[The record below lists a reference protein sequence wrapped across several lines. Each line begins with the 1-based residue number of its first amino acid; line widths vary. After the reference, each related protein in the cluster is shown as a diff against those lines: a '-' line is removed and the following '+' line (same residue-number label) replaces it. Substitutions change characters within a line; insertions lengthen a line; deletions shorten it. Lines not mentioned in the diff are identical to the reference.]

1 MQVEDT
7 DFLGVDDGADRPEA
21 RSVVSFLVLAVLNKL
36 PDRCNNSDDGG
47 TCDAGSVDG
56 DDDDDDVE
64 PGEDVLLELES

>member
-7 DFLGVDDGADRPEA
+7 DFLGVDDRPDRPKA

-36 PDRCNNSDDGG
+36 PDSDDDG

-56 DDDDDDVE
+56 DDDVE